1 MPEARGIV
9 VIFKNGKE
17 LMERLSKDLNTDKK
31 KINPT
36 NH

>member
-9 VIFKNGKE
+9 VMFKNGKE
-17 LMERLSKDLNTDKK
+17 LMERLSKDLKTNKK